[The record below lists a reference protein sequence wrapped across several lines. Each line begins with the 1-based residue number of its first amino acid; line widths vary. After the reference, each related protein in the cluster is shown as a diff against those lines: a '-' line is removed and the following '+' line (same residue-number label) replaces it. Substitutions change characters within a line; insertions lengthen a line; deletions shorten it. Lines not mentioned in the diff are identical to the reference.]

1 MTRPCYVGAVKKKKR
16 ELILTKVHLAVTEV
30 ADAAKELDRL
40 MSKIEASPRAQKTT
54 ITSAVQDAFSRLKIA
69 RVALKDVELILTN
82 EGEE

>member
-1 MTRPCYVGAVKKKKR
+1 VNKKKR

-69 RVALKDVELILTN
+69 RVALKDVELILKN

>member
-1 MTRPCYVGAVKKKKR
+1 MNKKKR

-69 RVALKDVELILTN
+69 RVALKDVELILKN

>member
-1 MTRPCYVGAVKKKKR
+1 MNKKKR

-69 RVALKDVELILTN
+69 RAALKDVEQILKN
-82 EGEE
+82 EGEA